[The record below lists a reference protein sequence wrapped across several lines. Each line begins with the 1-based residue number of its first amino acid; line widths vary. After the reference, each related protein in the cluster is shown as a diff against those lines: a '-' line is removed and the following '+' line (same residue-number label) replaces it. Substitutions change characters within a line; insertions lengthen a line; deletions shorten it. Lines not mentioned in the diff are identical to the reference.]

1 MPAVSIADH
10 ASATECESSDEVAQ
24 LAVAVAHVVAQ
35 QPLGLEAEAAEHRH
49 RALLLGDDLD
59 D

>member
-35 QPLGLEAEAAEHRH
+35 QRPRPGSRG
-49 RALLLGDDLD
+49 R
-59 D
+59 